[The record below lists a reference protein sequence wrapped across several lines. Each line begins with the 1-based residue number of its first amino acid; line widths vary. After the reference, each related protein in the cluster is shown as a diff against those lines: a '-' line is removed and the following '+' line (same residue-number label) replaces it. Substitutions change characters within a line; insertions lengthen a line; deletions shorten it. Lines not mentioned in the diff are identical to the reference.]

1 MRTPLLWILP
11 ALLAALPAQEPSTRP
26 AVELPPPPAIA
37 APQEAEAELTARA
50 LAARDRLADQRQPR
64 VLFDQPEPGGPL
76 WAGGTN
82 WKAGFDS
89 TGTTFVPFF
98 GSDAPQNFPLR
109 LELASVHVGGE
120 ALPLVPGTPRVEDG
134 VVRTERG
141 SLTEC
146 MQTGL
151 ERLEQSFV
159 FRTLPNRGTIA
170 LDLAYSTELRPST
183 IEDGV
188 RFACEHGH
196 VDYTHAVAV
205 DANGKRL
212 PLPITWTDSG
222 LHMEIPA
229 SFVADAALP
238 LVLDPT
244 LNAWFLLGSGI
255 PQLQRESD
263 VASFQALGGRTL
275 LVWRRQFSASDG
287 DCYGLLFDGNLGLV
301 QTDFV
306 IDSSTSHDV
315 LKVSCA
321 ANNYAQNFL
330 VVYEIRT
337 TLLWWIGGRTVAAN
351 GALGNP
357 LTIERE
363 GVVGINGNNLHPD
376 VGGDPSFAAGGRYTV
391 VFQKTGVGFADI
403 YMRQLSSNGGLVTTN
418 AIALSTDPAFEQKPS
433 ISKSCG
439 QVTGDQRWLVCWQRT
454 FSSAPFDQEISG
466 RFVTWNG
473 VLATAA
479 FGVATAVAEET
490 VPSPGAPIDVPGG
503 QRLWPVAFETATSLG
518 QPRDIILSLRNS
530 IGLQVASTTVSNSA
544 PGIDDRDPEC
554 DSDGTRMLVGYTGR
568 SLAGQPTEQVALVS
582 FLPSTGTFRFD
593 VQPTGL
599 QTSGSDAKS
608 QVSVV
613 ADFSGGGLAS
623 PRYFVSF
630 TNETSN
636 TFHLVNYGGWAG
648 SANFYTYRG
657 LTCGGL
663 GITATGSSAIGQTTT
678 ITVANGPLSATV
690 IGTPGFIPLNALGC
704 NCVQGVDNF
713 FYGPNPLVWT
723 IPNNPA
729 YVGLQFSIAGFSI
742 QSGQC
747 LGLFDMSDTID
758 FSIR

>member
-1 MRTPLLWILP
+1 MRTPLLWTLP

-26 AVELPPPPAIA
+26 AAALPPRPAITDSSTTDGAQLAEAIA
-37 APQEAEAELTARA
+37 AQA
-50 LAARDRLADQRQPR
+50 RLADQRQPR
-64 VLFDQPEPGGPL
+64 VAFDQPSADGPL
-76 WAGGTN
+76 WAVGSN
-82 WKAGFDS
+82 WKASFDA

-109 LELASVHVGGE
+109 LELSSAQVGGE
-120 ALPLVPGTPRVEDG
+120 VLPLVPGTPRIDGG

-151 ERLEQSFV
+151 ERLEHSFV
-159 FRTLPNRGTIA
+159 FRTLPNRGAIA
-170 LDLAYSTELRPST
+170 VDLACTTALRPST
-183 IEDGV
+183 IDEGV

-212 PLPITWTDSG
+212 ALPITWTGTG

-229 SFVADAALP
+229 AFVADAALP
-238 LVLDPT
+238 LVLDPF
-244 LNAWFLLGSGI
+244 LNSWFLLGSTSSL
-255 PQLQRESD
+255 LQRESD

-275 LVWRRQFSASDG
+275 LVWKRQWSATDQ
-287 DCYGLLFDGNLGLV
+287 DCWGLMFDGNLGLV
-301 QTDFV
+301 QTDFP
-306 IDSSTSHDV
+306 IDTTTEDW

-330 VVYEIRT
+330 VVSEIRS
-337 TLLWWIGGRTVAAN
+337 TLLWWIGGRTIAAN
-351 GALGNP
+351 AAVGGLI
-357 LTIERE
+357 TIERE
-363 GVVGINGNNLHPD
+363 GVVGTPGNNLQPD
-376 VGGDPSFAAGGRYTV
+376 VGSDPYFGVGRYTV

-403 YMRQLSSNGGLVTTN
+403 YMKQVSTNGGLVTTN
-418 AIALSTDPAFEQKPS
+418 AIALSTDSAFEQKPS

-439 QVTGDQRWLVCWQRT
+439 QATADQRWLVTWQRT
-454 FSSAPFDQEISG
+454 WVGTPFDQEIWG
-466 RFVTWNG
+466 RYVTWNG
-473 VLATAA
+473 TLPVAA
-479 FGVATAVAEET
+479 FGIAYTPAEET
-490 VPSPGAPIDVPGG
+490 APSSSSPVDVPG
-503 QRLWPVAFETATSLG
+503 QRLWPVAYETASSLG
-518 QPRDIILSLRNS
+518 QPREIVLRLLDANGS
-530 IGLQVASTTVSNSA
+530 MVASTTANISA
-544 PGIDDRDPEC
+544 PGVDDRDPEC
-554 DSDGTRMLVGYTGR
+554 DSDGSRMLVGYTGQ
-568 SLAGQPTEQVALVS
+568 SLAGQPSEQVALLAY
-582 FLPSTGTFRFD
+582 LPSTGTFRYD
-593 VQPTGL
+593 QQPIGL
-599 QTSGSDAKS
+599 QTSGSEAKS
-608 QVSVV
+608 QLSVV
-613 ADFSGGGLAS
+613 ADFSGGNQAS

-636 TFHLVNYGGWAG
+636 TFNLVNFGGWAG
-648 SANFYTYRG
+648 GTNFYTYRG

-690 IGTPGFIPLNALGC
+690 IGTPGYIPLNALGC
-704 NCVQGVDNF
+704 NCAQGVDNF

>member
-1 MRTPLLWILP
+1 MRTPLLWTLP
-11 ALLAALPAQEPSTRP
+11 ILLAALPAQEPSLRT
-26 AVELPPPPAIA
+26 AAEQPPIA
-37 APQEAEAELTARA
+37 AIDDTQDAEADLTARA

-82 WKAGFDS
+82 WKASFDS

-98 GSDAPQNFPLR
+98 GSDAPRNFPLR
-109 LELASVHVGGE
+109 LELASVQVGGE

-151 ERLEQSFV
+151 ERLEHSFV
-159 FRTLPNRGTIA
+159 FRTLPNRGAIA

-238 LVLDPT
+238 LVLDPF
-244 LNAWFLLGSGI
+244 LNAWFLLASGI
-255 PQLQRESD
+255 SQVQRDSD

-287 DCYGLLFDGNLGLV
+287 DCYGLMFDGNLGLV
-301 QTDFV
+301 QTDFL
-306 IDSSTSHDV
+306 IDNSLDDW

-330 VVYEIRT
+330 VVSEIRT
-337 TLLWWIGGRTVAAN
+337 TLLWWIGGRTIAAN
-351 GALGNP
+351 GAVGN
-357 LTIERE
+357 LITIERE
-363 GVVGINGNNLHPD
+363 FVVGTPGNNLQPD
-376 VGGDPSFAAGGRYTV
+376 VGSDPYFGVGRYTV

-403 YMRQLSSNGGLVTTN
+403 YMKQLSTNGGLVTTN
-418 AIALSTDPAFEQKPS
+418 AIALSTDSAFEQRPS

-439 QVTGDQRWLVCWQRT
+439 QATGDQRWLVCWQRT
-454 FSSAPFDQEISG
+454 WVGAPFDQEIWG
-466 RFVTWNG
+466 RYVGWNG
-473 VLATAA
+473 VLPTGQ
-479 FGVATAVAEET
+479 FSVAVTPAEET
-490 VPSPGAPIDVPGG
+490 APSPGAPIDVPGG

-518 QPRDIILSLRNS
+518 QPREILLRLLNNLGS
-530 IGLQVASTTVSNSA
+530 TVATTTVNISA
-544 PGIDDRDPEC
+544 PGVDDRDPEC
-554 DSDGTRMLVGYTGR
+554 DSDGTRMLVGYTGQ
-568 SLAGQPTEQVALVS
+568 SLAGQPTEQVALLA
-582 FLPSTGTFRFD
+582 FLPATGTFRYD
-593 VQPTGL
+593 QQPIGL

-636 TFHLVNYGGWAG
+636 TFHLVNFGGWAG
-648 SANFYTYRG
+648 GANFYTYRG
-657 LTCGGL
+657 LNCGGL

-690 IGTPGFIPLNALGC
+690 IGTPGFVPLNALGC
-704 NCVQGVDNF
+704 NCVLGVDNSF
-713 FYGPNPLVWT
+713 TGPNPLVWT

-729 YVGLQFSIAGFSI
+729 FVGLQFSIAGLSI
-742 QSGQC
+742 QTSQC
-747 LGLFDMSDTID
+747 LNLFDVSDTID